1 MDTAVFST
9 KPFERTT
16 LTQAVGTRHALR
28 FLDATLSADSAPLAA
43 GCRAVCAF
51 VNDRLDAP
59 CLEALWKAGV
69 RFVALRS
76 AGFNHIDLTA
86 ADRLGFRIA
95 RVPAYSPH
103 AVAEHTV
110 ALLLTVNRKTH
121 RAYNRVREQNFSLDG
136 LQGFDL
142 FGKTVGVI
150 GTGKIG
156 ACFARIMRGF
166 GCRVLA
172 SDPAASDTVLAM
184 GVEYVAL
191 DELLAASDVVSLHCP
206 LTPSTKHIINERTLG
221 LLKPGV
227 VLLNTGRGALVDT
240 PALIAA
246 LKRGRLGAVGLD
258 VYEEEADLFFRDLS
272 ATIIQD
278 DVFMRLLTFPNV
290 LITAHQGFFTR
301 EALQGIADVTAKNLD
316 AFEAGTVPPGQ
327 LSTAKV

>member
-1 MDTAVFST
+1 
-9 KPFERTT
+9 
-16 LTQAVGTRHALR
+16 
-28 FLDATLSADSAPLAA
+28 
-43 GCRAVCAF
+43 
-51 VNDRLDAP
+51 
-59 CLEALWKAGV
+59 
-69 RFVALRS
+69 
-76 AGFNHIDLTA
+76 
-86 ADRLGFRIA
+86 
-95 RVPAYSPH
+95 
-103 AVAEHTV
+103 
-110 ALLLTVNRKTH
+110 
-121 RAYNRVREQNFSLDG
+121 
-136 LQGFDL
+136 
-142 FGKTVGVI
+142 
-150 GTGKIG
+150 
-156 ACFARIMRGF
+156 
-166 GCRVLA
+166 
-172 SDPAASDTVLAM
+172 M